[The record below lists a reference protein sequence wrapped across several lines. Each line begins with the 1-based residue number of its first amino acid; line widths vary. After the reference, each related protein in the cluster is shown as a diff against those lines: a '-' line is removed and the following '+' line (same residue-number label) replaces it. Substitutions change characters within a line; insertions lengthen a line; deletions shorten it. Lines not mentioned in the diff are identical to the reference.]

1 MLECRYKIHLLLN
14 VRVVSLH
21 IHFPEKNTNDI
32 DFGFSRLS
40 TSGEVVSK
48 EN

>member
-1 MLECRYKIHLLLN
+1 MFFLFLN

-21 IHFPEKNTNDI
+21 IHFPGKNTKDI
-32 DFGFSRLS
+32 DFGFSSLS